1 MSKES
6 DTTASRPVPRDFEV
20 GLAVGE
26 GTGPELAEVFER
38 AVQAHGESFGVRV
51 RLRRC
56 RHLFRTFAPVAAGNW
71 STEQVVRV
79 TREDARAYER
89 FLRSLAARGCRTV
102 FRTAFNAQSLYEV
115 RERLGA
121 VKVEQLT
128 TATGEILLVRDQ
140 SQGFYGGRNSAPGNA
155 DEIRRTAVFSRQRTE
170 AVIDFAL
177 AEARA
182 HWDSPPDHVALAYK
196 FHLLDD
202 RFARWVA
209 EAGRARGVDI
219 RVYQPDTMNRHL
231 LKGSFPGR
239 LLLVGSNEWGDI
251 MHADLLQRY
260 GLGQQEERC
269 SRNVYLAPPLDGFTE
284 YQTVHG
290 SADDLA
296 GRGTVNPAAT
306 LRAAAAILEHEAGC
320 GGAVA
325 VMEEALTTTAI
336 GGVSSPDLGGTSGTQ
351 QVLQAVLDACRRPSG
366 QAARPRTALLVL
378 DMQHDFLAPDGHFAV
393 RGLVDPAR
401 TARIAEPVRRLL
413 AAARDRGILPVFVR
427 MLADE
432 AAMPEVVAERN
443 ERTGRTGYLA
453 PGSPGAGWF
462 AVAPSSAD
470 LVVTKQ
476 GYDPFLG
483 TPLEEILRRHR
494 VTRLVLAGAFTDL
507 CVDSAARSA
516 YQRGFRVTVVADAT
530 LPLERDQ
537 HEALGFMERYYGADV
552 CDTATV
558 LAAWDAERRA
568 GG

>member
-1 MSKES
+1 MGRGSKNS
-6 DTTASRPVPRDFEV
+6 GRRPDLREFEV

-38 AVQAHGESFGVRV
+38 AVQSLGETFGVRV

-56 RHLFRTFAPVAAGNW
+56 RHRFRTFAPVAAGKW
-71 STEQVVRV
+71 STEQVIQV

-121 VKVEQLT
+121 VKVEQLKS
-128 TATGEILLVRDQ
+128 ATGEILLVRDQ
-140 SQGFYGGRNSAPGNA
+140 SQGFYGGKNSGPGNA

-170 AVIDFAL
+170 AVIDFGL

-182 HWDSPPDHVALAYK
+182 RWDGPPDHVALAYK

-202 RFARWVA
+202 RFARWVD
-209 EAGRARGVDI
+209 EAGRARGVDL

-269 SRNVYLAPPLDGFTE
+269 SRNVYLAPPLAGLTE

-296 GRGTVNPAAT
+296 GCGTVNPAAT
-306 LRAAAAILEHEAGC
+306 LRAVVAILEHEAGC
-320 GGAVA
+320 SGAA
-325 VMEEALTTTAI
+325 AAMDEAIAATAI
-336 GGVSSPDLGGTSGTQ
+336 GGTTSPDLGGTSGTE
-351 QVLQAVLDACRRPSG
+351 QVLQAVLDAFRRPSG
-366 QAARPRTALLVL
+366 RAGGQCTALLVL
-378 DMQHDFLAPDGHFAV
+378 DMQNDFLARDGHFAR
-393 RGLVDPAR
+393 RGLVDPER
-401 TARIAEPVRRLL
+401 TTPIAEPVLRLI
-413 AAARDRGILPVFVR
+413 AAARDCGILPVYLR

-432 AAMPEVVAERN
+432 ATLPEVVLERN
-443 ERTGRTGYLA
+443 ARTGRTGYLA

-462 AVAPSSAD
+462 AVAPSPAD
-470 LVVTKQ
+470 LVITKQ

-483 TPLEEILRRHR
+483 TTLEETLRRHR
-494 VTRLVLAGAFTDL
+494 VTRVVLVGAFTDL

-516 YQRGFRVTVVADAT
+516 YQKGFRVTVVTDAT

-537 HEALGFMERYYGADV
+537 HEALGFMARYYGADLA
-552 CDTATV
+552 DAATV
-558 LAAWDAERRA
+558 LAGWDADRRA